1 MKRISL
7 VGLLLIMSSMSHA
20 VAPKIMAEGI
30 SSEEIKLSKASKLAP
45 RGSATITDSGKLKN
59 QNIKA
64 IIHAATGSMNRSGK
78 NFDPSLES
86 IELSV
91 KNSVKLAQ
99 KNSFTSI
106 AVPFLGS
113 GIFISRIGTTKKKLA
128 ATIIQAMSDAAND
141 IKPVFV
147 AYGDSDYELAKDVK
161 AKLKTSKV
169 SIVKGSITDYSVHGA
184 AVIVNAANTE
194 LVFGGGLSG
203 VIARAT
209 GASDEIDKE
218 NKAILQSFAP

>member
-7 VGLLLIMSSMSHA
+7 VGLLLVMSSISHA
-20 VAPKIMAEGI
+20 EAPKIMTEGI

-78 NFDPSLES
+78 SFDPSLES
-86 IELSV
+86 VELSV

-147 AYGDSDYELAKDVK
+147 AYGDSDYELVK
-161 AKLKTSKV
+161 AVKARLNTSKV
-169 SIVKGSITDYSVHGA
+169 SIVKGSITDYSVHNA